1 MRKRELEADNE
12 ILRKGADTLL
22 LRVEEERKRSN
33 EYREALENQHARLR
47 YEIDVISSSLKILED
62 MLYGME
68 VALGVSRP
76 GKTPAS

>member
-22 LRVEEERKRSN
+22 LRVEEERRRSLAY
-33 EYREALENQHARLR
+33 EETLENQRARLR
-47 YEIDVISSSLKILED
+47 YEIDVLTSSLRMLED
-62 MLYGME
+62 IAHSID